1 MSRRKFREN
10 CFKILFCSYF
20 HDEQELYEQVG
31 LFMENEENDYLKA
44 ENTENK
50 EADQIDE
57 IYSRAKAVREEMESI
72 DETISLVSR
81 GWTLDRMGK
90 VELTILRLAVYEMKY
105 DEKIPEKVAVNEA
118 VELAKKFGGDDS
130 FSFVNGILAKLM

>member
-90 VELTILRLAVYEMKY
+90 VELTILRLAVFGPRRRSSHGTSLITPTSTRWRSKAL
-105 DEKIPEKVAVNEA
+105 KITKA
-118 VELAKKFGGDDS
+118 
-130 FSFVNGILAKLM
+130 ILNA